1 MSNLHGHLNNHSS
14 QNRAGIVLLVT
25 LVVLVVLSTLGYT
38 LTNRV
43 AAQRHRQQYIMD
55 YCKARYGCDSA
66 LKYAL
71 ATLEDLQPELI
82 SRPNEPDFSDLF
94 FLSEQEY
101 QDLLSESATDNG
113 IPKKTGS
120 KYFDSY
126 GNTNDIYDSNSDS
139 DADKEEL
146 SRFIPIVISGPYGP
160 PWPYVTEPIEFEIGS
175 AKVRIEIEDENAKY
189 PLGWMLLTDKNVQP
203 EVEAGFETFCEWMR
217 LGTNEI
223 DVLKEQLQEISQIK
237 PFRLEFKPISTYVKN
252 DPKEESKSK
261 QSPRKGRTAVQQ
273 QRSARLRRSR
283 KTISVA
289 DQLARQNADF
299 ARLFHSS
306 LIDTEMLARPT
317 IVSESRKESALK
329 YVSRWACTKVNV
341 NTAPRHVLEA
351 AFTFGGLS
359 DAPKIAEGVIQR
371 RRLQPFVDLDDL
383 RRSLLSY
390 SDSIG
395 KCEAYITTTSSFFT
409 IKVTAVSGVA
419 KASAMAAITKEG
431 DKVARIA
438 VVPG

>member
-1 MSNLHGHLNNHSS
+1 
-14 QNRAGIVLLVT
+14 LLVT

-43 AAQRHRQQYIMD
+43 AAQRHRQQYVMD

-101 QDLLSESATDNG
+101 QDLLSEIATDNG
-113 IPKKTGS
+113 IPKKIGS
-120 KYFDSY
+120 NYFDSY
-126 GNTNDIYDSNSDS
+126 GNTNDISDSN
-139 DADKEEL
+139 ADEADEL
-146 SRFIPIVISGPYGP
+146 GIFNSIVIRGPYGP
-160 PWPYVTEPIEFEIGS
+160 AWPYVTEPVEFDIGS
-175 AKVRIEIEDENAKY
+175 ARVRIEIEDENAKY
-189 PLGWMLLTDKNVQP
+189 PLGWMLLTDKNVKL

-217 LGTNEI
+217 LGTYKINA
-223 DVLKEQLQEISQIK
+223 LKAQLQEISKIK
-237 PFRLEFKPISTYVKN
+237 PFRLKFKPISTYVKN
-252 DPKEESKSK
+252 DSKEESKSK
-261 QSPRKGRTAVQQ
+261 QSTRKGRAAVRQKRSVR
-273 QRSARLRRSR
+273 QRRRR

-299 ARLFHSS
+299 ARLFHS
-306 LIDTEMLARPT
+306 LLVDTEMLAQPT
-317 IVSESRKESALK
+317 IVSETRKESALK
-329 YVSRWACTKVNV
+329 YISRWACTKVNV

-359 DAPKIAEGVIQR
+359 DAPKIAEEVIQR
-371 RRLQPFVDLDDL
+371 RRMQPFTDLEDL
-383 RRSLLSY
+383 RRSILSY
-390 SDSIG
+390 SDSIK
-395 KCEAYITTTSSFFT
+395 KCEDYITTTSRYFT

-419 KASAMAAITKEG
+419 KASAVAAITKED

-438 VVPG
+438 VVSD

>member
-1 MSNLHGHLNNHSS
+1 
-14 QNRAGIVLLVT
+14 LLVT

-101 QDLLSESATDNG
+101 QDLLSESTTYNG

-120 KYFDSY
+120 NYFDSY
-126 GNTNDIYDSNSDS
+126 GNTNDISDS
-139 DADKEEL
+139 DADEADEL

-175 AKVRIEIEDENAKY
+175 AKLRIEIEDENAKY
-189 PLGWMLLTDKNVQP
+189 PLGWMLLTDKNVQL

-223 DVLKEQLQEISQIK
+223 SAMKKQLKEVSQIK
-237 PFRLEFKPISTYVKN
+237 PFKLEFKPISTYVKN
-252 DPKEESKSK
+252 DSKEESKSK
-261 QSPRKGRTAVQQ
+261 QSTKKGRAAVRQ
-273 QRSARLRRSR
+273 QRSARQRRSR

-289 DQLARQNADF
+289 NQLARQNADF

-329 YVSRWACTKVNV
+329 YISRWACTKVNV

-359 DAPKIAEGVIQR
+359 DAPKIAEEVIQR
-371 RRLQPFVDLDDL
+371 RRVQPFADLDDL

-390 SDSIG
+390 SDSIK
-395 KCEAYITTTSSFFT
+395 KCEDYITTTSSFFT

-419 KASAMAAITKEG
+419 KASAVAAITKEG

>member
-1 MSNLHGHLNNHSS
+1 MSKLHGHLSNHSS
-14 QNRAGIVLLVT
+14 QNKAGIVLLLT

-43 AAQRHRQQYIMD
+43 VAQRHRQQYIID

-101 QDLLSESATDNG
+101 QDLLSESTTYNG
-113 IPKKTGS
+113 ISRKAGS
-120 KYFDSY
+120 NYFDSY
-126 GNTNDIYDSNSDS
+126 SNTNDINESG
-139 DADKEEL
+139 ADEANEL
-146 SRFIPIVISGPYGP
+146 SRYIPIVISGPYGP
-160 PWPYVTEPIEFEIGS
+160 PWPYVAEPIEFEIGS
-175 AKVRIEIEDENAKY
+175 ATVRIEIEDENAKY
-189 PLGWMLLTDKNVQP
+189 PLSWMLLTDKDVEL

-217 LGTNEI
+217 LGTDEI
-223 DVLKEQLQEISQIK
+223 GALKKQLKEISQIK
-237 PFRLEFKPISTYVKN
+237 PFKLKFKPISTYVKN
-252 DPKEESKSK
+252 DSKEESKSK
-261 QSPRKGRTAVQQ
+261 QSAGKGRAAVGQQ
-273 QRSARLRRSR
+273 KSARQRRSR

-306 LIDTEMLARPT
+306 LIDTEMLSRPT

-329 YVSRWACTKVNV
+329 YISRWACTKVNV

-359 DAPKIAEGVIQR
+359 DAPKIAEEVIQR
-371 RRLQPFVDLDDL
+371 RRVQPFVDLDDL

-390 SDSIG
+390 SDSIK
-395 KCEAYITTTSSFFT
+395 KCEDYITTTSSFFT

-419 KASAMAAITKEG
+419 KASAVAAITKEG
-431 DKVARIA
+431 NKVARIA

>member
-1 MSNLHGHLNNHSS
+1 MKSMSKLHRHLSNHSS
-14 QNRAGIVLLVT
+14 PNKAGVVLLVT

-43 AAQRHRQQYIMD
+43 AEQRHRQQYVMD

-66 LKYAL
+66 LKYTL

-101 QDLLSESATDNG
+101 QNLLSESTIDNS
-113 IPKKTGS
+113 IPKKFGS
-120 KYFDSY
+120 NYFDSY
-126 GNTNDIYDSNSDS
+126 SNANDISDSN
-139 DADKEEL
+139 ADETDEL
-146 SRFIPIVISGPYGP
+146 DIFAPIVIRGPYGP
-160 PWPYVTEPIEFEIGS
+160 PWPYVTEPVEFDIGS

-203 EVEAGFETFCEWMR
+203 EAEAGFEIFCEWMR
-217 LGTNEI
+217 LGTDEI
-223 DVLKEQLQEISQIK
+223 NSLKAQLQEIRKIK
-237 PFRLEFKPISTYVKN
+237 PFRLKFKPVSNYVKN
-252 DPKEESKSK
+252 DSKEEIKSK
-261 QSPRKGRTAVQQ
+261 QSTSKGRTAVRQ
-273 QRSARLRRSR
+273 QRSARQRRRR

-306 LIDTEMLARPT
+306 LVDTEMLAQPT
-317 IVSESRKESALK
+317 IVSETRKESALK
-329 YVSRWACTKVNV
+329 YISRWACTKVNV

-359 DAPKIAEGVIQR
+359 DAPKIAEEVIQR
-371 RRLQPFVDLDDL
+371 RCTQPFVDLEDL

-390 SDSIG
+390 SDSIK
-395 KCEAYITTTSSFFT
+395 KCEDYITTTSNFFT
-409 IKVTAVSGVA
+409 IKVTTVSGVA
-419 KASAMAAITKEG
+419 KASVVAAITKED
-431 DKVARIA
+431 DKVSRIT
-438 VVPG
+438 VVSN

>member
-1 MSNLHGHLNNHSS
+1 M
-14 QNRAGIVLLVT
+14 LVT

-101 QDLLSESATDNG
+101 QDLLSESTTYNG

-120 KYFDSY
+120 NYFDSY
-126 GNTNDIYDSNSDS
+126 GNTNDISDS
-139 DADKEEL
+139 DADEADEL

-175 AKVRIEIEDENAKY
+175 AKLRIEIEDENAKY
-189 PLGWMLLTDKNVQP
+189 PLGWMLLTDKNVQL

-223 DVLKEQLQEISQIK
+223 SAMKKQLKEVSQIK
-237 PFRLEFKPISTYVKN
+237 PFKLEFKPISTYVKN
-252 DPKEESKSK
+252 DSKEESKSK
-261 QSPRKGRTAVQQ
+261 QSTKKGRAAVRQ
-273 QRSARLRRSR
+273 QRSARQRRSR

-289 DQLARQNADF
+289 NQLARQNADF

-329 YVSRWACTKVNV
+329 YISRWACTKVNV

-359 DAPKIAEGVIQR
+359 DAPKIAEEVIQR
-371 RRLQPFVDLDDL
+371 RRVQPFADLDDL

-390 SDSIG
+390 SDSIK
-395 KCEAYITTTSSFFT
+395 KCEDYITTTSSFFT

-419 KASAMAAITKEG
+419 KASAVAAITKEG